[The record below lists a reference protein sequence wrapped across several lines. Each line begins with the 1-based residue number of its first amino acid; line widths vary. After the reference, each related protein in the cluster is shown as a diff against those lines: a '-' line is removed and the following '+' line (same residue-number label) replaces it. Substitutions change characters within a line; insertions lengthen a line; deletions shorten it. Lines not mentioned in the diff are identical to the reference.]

1 MFVGF
6 QSLRRLFWLV
16 ALGIAPGMLSAGEL
30 TGVRLSSGPLST
42 RIVLDL
48 DHAASHSLFELNDP
62 SRIVIDLPH
71 TDASSSLRLP
81 VPKGRVRSVRTGA
94 RPGGELRV
102 VLDLTGPAASK
113 SFLLAP
119 DGEFGHRLVVD
130 LSEPDAT
137 DTPRRVLTEQYTG
150 RDIIVVID
158 AGHGGKDTGALG
170 RSGLREKDVT
180 LDIAKRLAALVQ
192 QTTGFTPVLVRH
204 DDTYVTLDD
213 RLNIARRAQADFF
226 ISIHADA
233 NRDRGLRGATVYSIE
248 SKRAAYEQRER
259 LADRANAADLIGG
272 VSISDKDEM
281 LARVLLD
288 LSQKASMSNSLTAG
302 NYMIEHLSRIT
313 SIRKAAV
320 QEGSYAVLTSPDIP
334 SLLVE
339 TAFVSNSRDEDS
351 LRDPAFRNLIA
362 RALFGALIDYYRSNA
377 PPESFV
383 ARNPPPAQQAPI
395 RHVIARGETLSE
407 IAERYRIS
415 LRELR
420 RANEISGDVI
430 RIGQVLTIPR
440 T

>member
-6 QSLRRLFWLV
+6 QRVRCLSWLV
-16 ALGIAPGMLSAGEL
+16 AFSIAPGLLTAGEL

-48 DHAASHSLFELNDP
+48 DQAADHSLFELDDP
-62 SRIVIDLPH
+62 ARIVIDL
-71 TDASSSLRLP
+71 TDTAASSALHLP

-94 RPGGELRV
+94 QPGGELRV
-102 VLDLTGPAASK
+102 VLDLTGPADSK
-113 SFLLAP
+113 SFLLEP
-119 DGEFGHRLVVD
+119 DGESGHRLVID
-130 LSEPDAT
+130 LTEPSGDG
-137 DTPRRVLTEQYTG
+137 PRRVLAEQYTG
-150 RDIIVVID
+150 RDVIVVID

-170 RSGLREKDVT
+170 RNGLREKDVT
-180 LDIAKRLAALVQ
+180 LDIAKRLAALVE
-192 QTTGFTPVLVRH
+192 QTTGFTPVLVRR
-204 DDTYVTLDD
+204 DDTFVELDD

-233 NRDRGLRGATVYSIE
+233 NNDRSLRGATVYSIE
-248 SKRAAYEQRER
+248 SRRAAYEQRER

-288 LSQKASMSNSLTAG
+288 LSQKASMSNSITAG
-302 NYMIEHLSRIT
+302 NFMIEHLSRVT
-313 SIRKAAV
+313 SLRKTTV

-351 LRDPAFRNLIA
+351 LKDPAYRNIVA
-362 RALFGALIDYYRSNA
+362 RALFGGLVAYYRNNA
-377 PPESFV
+377 PPDSYV
-383 ARNPPPAQQAPI
+383 ARNPPPEPSAPI
-395 RHVIARGETLSE
+395 RHVIARGETLSQ

-430 RIGQVLTIPR
+430 RIGQVLTIP
-440 T
+440 TT

>member
-6 QSLRRLFWLV
+6 QRVRRLFWLV
-16 ALGIAPGMLSAGEL
+16 ALAIAPGLLSAGQL
-30 TGVRLSSGPLST
+30 TGVRLSSGPVST

-48 DHAASHSLFELNDP
+48 DQAASHSLFELTDP
-62 SRIVIDLPH
+62 NRIVIDLPH

-81 VPKGRVRSVRTGA
+81 VPKGRVRSVRTGT

-113 SFLLAP
+113 SFLLEP

-130 LSEPDAT
+130 LSEPAAT
-137 DTPRRVLTEQYTG
+137 GTPRRVLTEQYTG

-192 QTTGFTPVLVRH
+192 QTTGFTPVLVRR
-204 DDTYVTLDD
+204 DDTFVTLDD
-213 RLNIARRAQADFF
+213 RLNIARGAQADFF
-226 ISIHADA
+226 VSIHADA

-302 NYMIEHLSRIT
+302 NYMIEHLSRVT
-313 SIRKAAV
+313 SIRKQSV

-351 LRDPAFRNLIA
+351 LSDPAFRHLIA
-362 RALFGALIDYYRSNA
+362 RALFGGLIDYYRNNA
-377 PPESFV
+377 PPESYV

-420 RANEISGDVI
+420 RANEINGDVI
-430 RIGQVLTIPR
+430 RIGQVLTIP
-440 T
+440 TT

>member
-1 MFVGF
+1 MFLGI
-6 QSLRRLFWLV
+6 QSLRRYSWLV
-16 ALGIAPGMLSAGEL
+16 ALTLAPGLLCAGEL
-30 TGVRLSSGPLST
+30 TGVRLSSDPEST

-48 DHAASHSLFELNDP
+48 DQAVSHRLFTLTDP
-62 SRIVIDLPH
+62 SRLVIDLPD
-71 TDASSSLRLP
+71 TAASSALRLP

-94 RPGGELRV
+94 RPDGALRV
-102 VLDLTGPAASK
+102 VLDLTGPAESS

-119 DGEFGHRLVVD
+119 DGEYGHRLVID
-130 LSEPDAT
+130 LSEPAVGE
-137 DTPRRVLTEQYTG
+137 TPRRVLTEQYTG
-150 RDIIVVID
+150 RDVIVVID

-170 RSGLREKDVT
+170 RNGLREKDVT
-180 LDIAKRLAALVQ
+180 LDIAKRLASLVEH
-192 QTTGFTPVLVRH
+192 TTGFRPVLVRR
-204 DDTYVTLDD
+204 DDTFVSLDD
-213 RLNIARRAQADFF
+213 RLQIARRAQADFF

-233 NRDRGLRGATVYSIE
+233 NTDRSLRGATVYSIE

-288 LSQKASMSNSLTAG
+288 LSQKASMSNSITAG
-302 NYMIEHLSRIT
+302 NGMINNLSRVT
-313 SIRKAAV
+313 SMRKTAV

-339 TAFVSNSRDEDS
+339 TAFVSNSRDEAN
-351 LRDPAFRNLIA
+351 LKDPAYRNLIA
-362 RALFGALIDYYRSNA
+362 RALYGGLIDYYRSNA
-377 PPESFV
+377 PPDSYV
-383 ARNPPPAQQAPI
+383 ARNPPPAQPEPI

-420 RANEISGDVI
+420 SANEISGDTI
-430 RIGQVLTIPR
+430 RIGQVLTIP
-440 T
+440 TL